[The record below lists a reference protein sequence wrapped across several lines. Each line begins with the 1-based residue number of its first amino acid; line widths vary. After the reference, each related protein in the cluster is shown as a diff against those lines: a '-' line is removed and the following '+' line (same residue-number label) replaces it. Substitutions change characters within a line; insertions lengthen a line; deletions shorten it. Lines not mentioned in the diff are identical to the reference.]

1 MANIR
6 SWIQIWPSFMTFFCI
21 MNLLVLDFKIIAFA
35 DGNGRNDGV
44 ASESTCKNINYQSFL
59 PPPYQNISNMICRPL
74 WHSFELRVSSGLN
87 YHASFTILLFF
98 VFFFSFRETR
108 SFTLTNIPIYLVH
121 LKRD

>member
-1 MANIR
+1 MANLR
-6 SWIQIWPSFMTFFCI
+6 SWIQIWPSFMIFFCI

-35 DGNGRNDGV
+35 DDNGRSNGV
-44 ASESTCKNINYQSFL
+44 ESTCKNINYRSFL

-98 VFFFSFRETR
+98 VFFFLSEKLDLLHSQIF
-108 SFTLTNIPIYLVH
+108 LYI
-121 LKRD
+121 